1 MQVQA
6 LLRKVMSKSQVRCS
20 LGSSKDN
27 HSRSGLDDV
36 KDFVTA
42 PSYGTFVSVQNKS
55 DAKLFDDLHA
65 VLGDRARA
73 GDFELGLYGKDGSV
87 LQGEPAIVCLPV
99 DTQEV
104 REIVD
109 ICLDHG
115 RPFLA
120 RGSGTG
126 LAGGAVPVGDPV
138 IIATAKMNK
147 IIEVDL
153 DNRIAWVEPGVLNLD
168 LSRELMPL
176 GFHFAPD
183 PSSQQV
189 CSIGGNVA
197 NNSGGPHCLAY
208 GVTSAHVAAIEVVL
222 PDGSVTVLGDLT
234 AEPGGYDLRG
244 LFVGSEGTM
253 GVATKI
259 AVRLTPNPPAIRTL
273 LLDFEDV
280 RDGAAAVSAIIA
292 AGLIPAALEMMDKR
306 AIEIVEA
313 FVNAGY
319 PTEADAVLLVELDG
333 LPGGVEHGV
342 EVVRSVAE
350 RHQVGNVRVAVD
362 DEERELLWKGRKNAF
377 GAVARI
383 KPDYYLHDTVVPR
396 GKLVEVLEKVYN
408 IADAYDLIAVNVFH
422 AGDGNLHPILAY
434 DSSEPGVLERVHAAG
449 RAIVTASIEAGGV
462 LSGEHGIGLEK
473 RDYMG
478 MLFSSHDMA
487 TQDLIRE
494 AFDPQGFA
502 NPLKVLPSGSRCSDS
517 FHQHVPEG
525 AWV

>member
-1 MQVQA
+1 MVPLSVEKP
-6 LLRKVMSKSQVRCS
+6 LLDELQT
-20 LGSSKDN
+20 L
-27 HSRSGLDDV
+27 
-36 KDFVTA
+36 
-42 PSYGTFVSVQNKS
+42 
-55 DAKLFDDLHA
+55 
-65 VLGDRARA
+65 LGDRARVE
-73 GDFELGLYGKDGSV
+73 DFELGLYGKDGSV
-87 LQGEPAIVCLPV
+87 LEGRPAVLCLPV
-99 DTQEV
+99 NSEEV
-104 REIVD
+104 QRIVEI
-109 ICLDHG
+109 CRKYE
-115 RPFLA
+115 RPFTA

-126 LAGGAVPVGDPV
+126 LAGGAIPVGDPV
-138 IIATAKMNK
+138 VIATAKKNK

-168 LSRELMPL
+168 LSTQLKPL

-222 PDGSVTVLGDLT
+222 PNGTVTVLGDLS
-234 AEPGGYDLRG
+234 AEPSGYDLRG
-244 LFVGSEGTM
+244 LFIGSEGTM

-259 AVRLTPNPPAIRTL
+259 AVRLTQNPPEVRTL
-273 LLDFEDV
+273 LLDFADV

-292 AGLIPAALEMMDKR
+292 QGLIPAALEMMDHR
-306 AIEIVEA
+306 AIEVVEA

-333 LPGGVEHGV
+333 LPGGVENGV
-342 EVVRSVAE
+342 DIVRRVAE
-350 RHQVGNVRVAVD
+350 AHHVGTVRLAA
-362 DEERELLWKGRKNAF
+362 DEAERALLWKGRKNAF

-396 GKLVEVLEKVYN
+396 GKLVEVLEKVYR
-408 IADAYDLIAVNVFH
+408 IADVHNLIAINVFH

-434 DSSEPGVLERVHAAG
+434 DSREPGVLERVHAAG
-449 RAIVTASIEAGGV
+449 RAIITASIEAGGV

-478 MLFSSHDMA
+478 MLFSEHDMA

-494 AFDPQGFA
+494 AFDPEGLA

-517 FHQHVPEG
+517 FGQHVPEG

>member
-1 MQVQA
+1 MVPVSRDKP
-6 LLRKVMSKSQVRCS
+6 LLDE
-20 LGSSKDN
+20 L
-27 HSRSGLDDV
+27 RSII
-36 KDFVTA
+36 
-42 PSYGTFVSVQNKS
+42 
-55 DAKLFDDLHA
+55 
-65 VLGDRARA
+65 GDRARA

-87 LQGEPAIVCLPV
+87 LEGRPSIVCLPV
-99 DTQEV
+99 STEEV
-104 REIVD
+104 QQIVGT
-109 ICLDHG
+109 CRRHE
-115 RPFLA
+115 RPFIA

-138 IIATAKMNK
+138 VIATAKMNK

-153 DNRIAWVEPGVLNLD
+153 DNRVAWVEPGVLNLD
-168 LSRELMPL
+168 LSTQLKPL

-197 NNSGGPHCLAY
+197 TNSGGPHCLAY
-208 GVTSAHVAAIEVVL
+208 GVTSSHVAAIEVVL
-222 PDGSVTVLGDLT
+222 PDGTVTLLGDLT
-234 AEPGGYDLRG
+234 PEPAGYDLRG
-244 LFVGSEGTM
+244 LFIGSEGTM
-253 GVATKI
+253 GIATKI
-259 AVRLTPNPPAIRTL
+259 AVRLTQNPPEVRTL
-273 LLDFEDV
+273 LLDFSDV

-292 AGLIPAALEMMDKR
+292 EGLIPAALEMMDHR
-306 AIEIVEA
+306 AIEVVEA

-333 LPGGVEHGV
+333 LAGGVASGV
-342 EVVRSVAE
+342 EIVHRVAE
-350 RHQVGNVRVAVD
+350 AHRVGNVRVAAD
-362 DEERELLWKGRKNAF
+362 DVERALLWKGRKNAF

-396 GKLVEVLEKVYN
+396 GKLVEVLEKVYR
-408 IADAYDLIAVNVFH
+408 IADEYDLIAINVFH

-434 DSSEPGVLERVHAAG
+434 DAREPGVLERVHAAG
-449 RAIVTASIEAGGV
+449 KAIITASIEAGGV

-478 MLFSSHDMA
+478 MLFSEHDMT
-487 TQDLIRE
+487 TQDLVRE
-494 AFDPQGFA
+494 AFDPDGFA

-517 FHQHVPEG
+517 FGQHVPEG

>member
-1 MQVQA
+1 MVPVSPDKP
-6 LLRKVMSKSQVRCS
+6 LLDE
-20 LGSSKDN
+20 L
-27 HSRSGLDDV
+27 RS
-36 KDFVTA
+36 FI
-42 PSYGTFVSVQNKS
+42 
-55 DAKLFDDLHA
+55 
-65 VLGDRARA
+65 GDRARA

-87 LQGEPAIVCLPV
+87 LEGRPSIVCLPV
-99 DTQEV
+99 STEEV
-104 REIVD
+104 QLIVGA
-109 ICLDHG
+109 CRRHE
-115 RPFLA
+115 RPFIA

-138 IIATAKMNK
+138 VIATAKMNK

-153 DNRIAWVEPGVLNLD
+153 DNRVAWVEPGVLNLD
-168 LSRELMPL
+168 LTTQLKPL

-197 NNSGGPHCLAY
+197 TNSGGPHCLAY
-208 GVTSAHVAAIEVVL
+208 GVTSSHVAAIEVVL
-222 PDGSVTVLGDLT
+222 PDGTVTLLGDLT
-234 AEPGGYDLRG
+234 PEPAGYDLRG
-244 LFVGSEGTM
+244 LFIGSEGTM
-253 GVATKI
+253 GIATKI
-259 AVRLTPNPPAIRTL
+259 AVRLTQNPPEVRTL
-273 LLDFEDV
+273 LLDFSDV

-292 AGLIPAALEMMDKR
+292 EGLIPAALEMMDHR
-306 AIEIVEA
+306 AIEVVEA

-333 LPGGVEHGV
+333 LAGGVASGV
-342 EVVRSVAE
+342 EIVRRVAE
-350 RHQVGNVRVAVD
+350 AHRVGNVRVAAD
-362 DEERELLWKGRKNAF
+362 DVERALLWKGRKNAF

-396 GKLVEVLEKVYN
+396 GKLVEVLEKVYR
-408 IADAYDLIAVNVFH
+408 IADEYDLIAINVFH

-434 DSSEPGVLERVHAAG
+434 DAREPGVLERVHAAG
-449 RAIVTASIEAGGV
+449 KAIITASIEAGGV

-478 MLFSSHDMA
+478 MLFSEHDMT
-487 TQDLIRE
+487 TQDLVRE
-494 AFDPQGFA
+494 AFDPDGFA

-517 FHQHVPEG
+517 FGQHVPEG